1 MDLFQL
7 TYFIEVAH
15 KKSFTKAS
23 KSLHI
28 SQPSISKGIK
38 ALEEHWGVQLFDRK
52 GKNVELTETG
62 SYLLPKIEELIKGF
76 TQLNEEMESPQL
88 LNSGKLSVGVPPMI
102 GSSVIAPFIA
112 HFINTYPKIELE
124 MKEVGSQDVVSA
136 IDDGLI
142 QVGFVALPITTEI
155 PYEFFIFHEEPLDV
169 VLWPDHPLASRPSL
183 TLSDIK
189 DETFV
194 FYPNGFSLNPYLRS
208 AFQEIMAHPKI
219 VCRSSNWDFL
229 AQMVSNWAFPS
240 CRTPFV
246 SAFRRILPYPFPWSN
261 LTCTGR
267 WPSSGKARDTSP
279 IRPGLGSSPLKSIS
293 KMPVR

>member
-124 MKEVGSQDVVSA
+124 MKEVGSQDVSQPSMTGSFRSVSSPCRLRRKSLMNSSFSMKSLSTSSSGR
-136 IDDGLI
+136 II
-142 QVGFVALPITTEI
+142 
-155 PYEFFIFHEEPLDV
+155 
-169 VLWPDHPLASRPSL
+169 LWPPARP
-183 TLSDIK
+183 
-189 DETFV
+189 
-194 FYPNGFSLNPYLRS
+194 
-208 AFQEIMAHPKI
+208 
-219 VCRSSNWDFL
+219 
-229 AQMVSNWAFPS
+229 
-240 CRTPFV
+240 
-246 SAFRRILPYPFPWSN
+246 
-261 LTCTGR
+261 
-267 WPSSGKARDTSP
+267 
-279 IRPGLGSSPLKSIS
+279 
-293 KMPVR
+293 